1 LSELCWF
8 LAGVVVGSL
17 HVLTVRWTVGAL
29 RPGETGRALMV
40 VLVGALLRTV
50 AVVTVLMIA
59 LAQALVLGLLALA
72 GFIVSR
78 TACTAIMAS
87 RLANTSSSP
96 DG

>member
-1 LSELCWF
+1 MSELCWF
-8 LAGVVVGSL
+8 LAGVVVGLL

-29 RPGETGRALMV
+29 RPGRAGRALMV

-59 LAQALVLGLLALA
+59 LAQALILGLLAFA
-72 GFIVSR
+72 GFVVSR

-87 RLANTSSSP
+87 RLASTSSSA